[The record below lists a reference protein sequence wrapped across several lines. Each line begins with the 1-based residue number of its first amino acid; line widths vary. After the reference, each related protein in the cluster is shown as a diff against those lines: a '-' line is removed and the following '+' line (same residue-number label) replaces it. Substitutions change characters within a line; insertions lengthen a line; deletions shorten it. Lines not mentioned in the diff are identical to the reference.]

1 MEGSRAC
8 LPVLLMYDGVD
19 EWVVN
24 GRCFRYNSWDSFGVR
39 RQDVGMPGLE
49 QTAIINVIKP
59 STDVSYRHTHTH
71 THIHKHKHTHCKMLC
86 VVM

>member
-49 QTAIINVIKP
+49 QTAIINVI
-59 STDVSYRHTHTH
+59 
-71 THIHKHKHTHCKMLC
+71 
-86 VVM
+86 

>member
-1 MEGSRAC
+1 MC

-49 QTAIINVIKP
+49 QTGIINMIKH
-59 STDVSYRHTHTH
+59 STDVSYRHTHTN
-71 THIHKHKHTHCKMLC
+71 TLQDAVCC
-86 VVM
+86 NDVMI